1 MKVKKIICIILF
13 LLLFWQV
20 KIFGATEEII
30 IQNSGIVDRNLVV
43 KVKSDSNIKSVK
55 IYRKSDNGKYN
66 LFFSSTDINEKEKS
80 YLISEKRLST
90 EKETFFKIVVEDE
103 KGNECDELITAEKLP
118 EPSVTPSPSVSPS
131 SSNSPTISPTTSSST
146 TPTTPTTPTTQLK
159 TVKFNV
165 TANKENISKNTF
177 SKQKTVISAVS
188 LKKGSKISLKNISK
202 IDNNSSVTWKS
213 KDTSIVSVSS
223 TGILTARKV
232 GTTEITAT
240 TKSSVATM
248 KVTVTK
254 SGYDIFYDSNGK
266 KITDTNTIL
275 TILGL
280 IGKKNVSYF
289 IEINIGKNTSYKKC
303 TCTVYTKDA
312 NGKYVIPVR
321 HFLVGVFRN
330 ANKFSKSKIYY
341 TDNQTSH
348 GSKNA
353 PKNVKRFAGW
363 DAGPYFGWT
372 PYWVSIP
379 SGYFHGL
386 GYGSGKNN
394 VKLSKSAYNAV
405 GTYCSNGCVRVFWQD
420 LAWLYYNCP
429 VKTPFQYVS
438 TEGPFG
444 IGAKRDIEYSK
455 FPGVTKAKKLY
466 GIQ

>member
-1 MKVKKIICIILF
+1 MEKKKIVCIILCLF
-13 LLLFWQV
+13 LFWQ
-20 KIFGATEEII
+20 GMALAATEEIV

-43 KVKSDSNIKSVK
+43 KVKSDNNIKSVK
-55 IYRKSDNGKYN
+55 IYKKNDNGEYN
-66 LFFSSTDINEKEKS
+66 LFFTATDVNAKERS
-80 YLISEKRLST
+80 YLISQTRLST
-90 EKETFFKIVVEDE
+90 EKETFFKIIVDDD
-103 KGNECDELITAEKLP
+103 KGNECEELVTAEKVP
-118 EPSVTPSPSVSPS
+118 EPSLKPTPSVSPT
-131 SSNSPTISPTTSSST
+131 NSTSPST
-146 TPTTPTTPTTQLK
+146 TPTTPTPSSSPVPNTPTNELK
-159 TVKFNV
+159 KVSFNV
-165 TANKENISKNTF
+165 TANKENITKNTF
-177 SKQKTVISAVS
+177 SKQKTAISALS
-188 LKKGSKISLKNISK
+188 LKKGSKISLKGISK
-202 IDNNSSVTWKS
+202 IDTNSSVTWKS
-213 KDTSIVSVSS
+213 KNNNIVSISS
-223 TGILTARKV
+223 SGVLTAKKV

-240 TKSSVATM
+240 TKNSVATM
-248 KVTVTK
+248 KVTVTQN
-254 SGYDIFYDSNGK
+254 GYDIFYDSNGK

-280 IGKKNVSYF
+280 IGKKNVPYF

-303 TCTVYTKDA
+303 TCTVYTKDS
-312 NGKYVIPVR
+312 NGKYVVPVR
-321 HFLVGVFRN
+321 HFLVGVYRN

-341 TDNQTSH
+341 TDSQTSH
-348 GSKNA
+348 GSRNA
-353 PKNVKRFAGW
+353 PKSAKRFAGW

-420 LAWLYYNCP
+420 LAWIYYNCK

-438 TEGPFG
+438 KEGPFG
-444 IGAKRDIEYSK
+444 IGVKRNIEYSK